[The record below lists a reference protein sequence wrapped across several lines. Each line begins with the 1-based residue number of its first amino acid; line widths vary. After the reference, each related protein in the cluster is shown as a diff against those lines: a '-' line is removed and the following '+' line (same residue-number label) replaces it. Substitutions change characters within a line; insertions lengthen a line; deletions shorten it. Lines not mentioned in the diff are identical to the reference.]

1 MIQEKMMNLYIL
13 EDHLHLQ
20 EYLNMI
26 ITLNIMISIHLEL
39 VMHIMYNLIHIKLHM
54 VMIKNILIIL
64 STKWNKN

>member
-1 MIQEKMMNLYIL
+1 
-13 EDHLHLQ
+13 LHLQ

-39 VMHIMYNLIHIKLHM
+39 VMHIMYNLIHIKLHT

-64 STKWNKN
+64 SIK